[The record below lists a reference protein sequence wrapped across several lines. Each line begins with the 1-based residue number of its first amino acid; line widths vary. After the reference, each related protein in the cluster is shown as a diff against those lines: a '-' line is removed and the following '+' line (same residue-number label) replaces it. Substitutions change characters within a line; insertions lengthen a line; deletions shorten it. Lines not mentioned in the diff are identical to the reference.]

1 MVDQMTFLMMDVIGE
16 KQKNGCAIIPAL
28 IHSEGK
34 LVWNFDITKG
44 DSKEL
49 VDVGNEYLEM
59 FQSLE
64 ERQDQVHNS
73 HALPDH
79 VLS

>member
-1 MVDQMTFLMMDVIGE
+1 MLFLMMDAIGE
-16 KQKNGCAIIPAL
+16 KQVKGCAIILAL

-34 LVWNFDITKG
+34 LVQNFDITEG

-64 ERQDQVHNS
+64 ERQAQVQNNYV
-73 HALPDH
+73 LPDNI
-79 VLS
+79 LS